1 MLDSRDVGGIQGAPL
16 FGADN
21 EKIGNVA
28 QVFVDPATGSPNW
41 VTIKTGFLGR
51 HESFV
56 PLANATWD
64 GEVLRTELDKETVL
78 EAPRLNAEEGLSPHN
93 EEALNRYFGLSDVD
107 SDGGTARPPEEYP
120 ERTELMDQAA
130 QRKREEEA
138 AGQPTGSQHGDDH
151 GVSHDSS
158 HGTEHEPVR
167 EVAYVPVQDNA
178 PVQERE
184 PVEHRE
190 PVQEHERVQEHESVQ
205 EHEPVQNHP
214 APNQHQNQDP
224 LQGTTPVRAD
234 VRADALNSNGGLDD
248 TMGNNAADIAEPG
261 AAEGGDARRSGPRHA
276 AQRDSSR

>member
-178 PVQERE
+178 PVQE
-184 PVEHRE
+184 
-190 PVQEHERVQEHESVQ
+190 HERVQEHESVQ

-214 APNQHQNQDP
+214 AQDSQPVPNQHQDP

-234 VRADALNSNGGLDD
+234 VRADALNSGAGRDD
-248 TMGNNAADIAEPG
+248 TMSNNAADHAEGPG